1 MVDVGDDAPDF
12 TVPLA
17 DGDVGSF
24 TLSERLDETPL
35 VLAFFPAAFTGTC
48 TSEMNTF
55 SDRIETFDSA
65 DANVY
70 GVSVDTPF
78 ALNEFRRQNDLRF
91 PLLSDTNRTL
101 VERYGVSMDFAS
113 LGVENVAK
121 RAVFV
126 VDESGA
132 VTYKWV
138 SDDPGVEPNYEEI
151 QTAAVDA
158 AN

>member
-1 MVDVGDDAPDF
+1 MVDVGDDAPEF

-17 DGDVGSF
+17 DGDVSSF

-35 VLAFFPAAFTGTC
+35 VFVFFPAAFTGTC

-55 SDRIETFDSA
+55 RDRIDAFDSV
-65 DANVY
+65 DAHVY
-70 GVSVDTPF
+70 GVSIDTPF
-78 ALNEFRRQNDLRF
+78 ALNEFRRQNDLNF

-101 VERYGVSMDFAS
+101 IDRYDVSMDFAS

-126 VDESGA
+126 VDEERT

-138 SDDPGVEPNYEEI
+138 SDDPGIEPNYEEI
-151 QTAAVDA
+151 QTAAADA
-158 AN
+158 AD